1 MEYDIVNASVRGE
14 KHEKKGIL
22 NMDTIITNRLKNI
35 YAISSK
41 IDDNNHKS
49 DNIVDGLV
57 CKNLEYKLG
66 ILKNELD
73 ESKEINIL
81 QSIGDVISNLNKI
94 VFQATDYNRLN
105 DIEGILETVIN
116 SPGKL
121 DKNKKDLINQAR
133 KKINNSSINYM
144 IDEGIS
150 RCTLDVCFIHE
161 NMVYSGHVG
170 NGRTYKIN
178 ADGTIN
184 KMTKDHLK
192 WNSKIDKQY
201 LSESEKTLINKII
214 NVPLDSYIGI
224 GKNIKID
231 LYEFSLE
238 KGDSILMC
246 NDGLTQ
252 TVSEEEMAY
261 AVYDIDKAVFN
272 LLDIAEQP
280 KKMAKTYSRINKVS
294 YKQAQ
299 EYLGLRNDTSFI
311 VIKKE

>member
-41 IDDNNHKS
+41 IGDNNHKS